1 MSISLIDLPYLIELV
16 SKDIKNLEEAINNP
30 DTPDG
35 IRDSCGELLIAA
47 SRTAANLQSQYQQ
60 EWQVGNNIPSYEDL
74 IKDIQE
80 RIFYNS

>member
-30 DTPDG
+30 DTSEE
-35 IRDSCGELLIAA
+35 IRNVSGELLIIAF
-47 SRTAANLQSQYQQ
+47 RTAANLQSQYQQ
-60 EWQVGNNIPSYEDL
+60 EWQAGNNIPSYEDL

>member
-35 IRDSCGELLIAA
+35 IRDSSGELLIVA
-47 SRTAANLQSQYQQ
+47 SRTAANLQYLYQQ
-60 EWQVGNNIPSYEDL
+60 EWKAGNNLPSYKDL

-80 RIFYNS
+80 RL